1 MDKKMSNR
9 FKQLIGESIAED
21 KKPLLS
27 SENVTDESLADR
39 LSEMESSKMEAQSAA
54 EAEEKELSEGWDMSE
69 EEVISEGGCDHE
81 EDETCPNCEEDLIN
95 ESEDTV
101 YDLSFLNEEKEK

>member
-1 MDKKMSNR
+1 MDKKTSNR

-27 SENVTDESLADR
+27 SENVTDEKLADR
-39 LSEMESSKMEAQSAA
+39 LSESEAKKSEDKSLKEST
-54 EAEEKELSEGWDMSE
+54 EKELSEGWDESE
-69 EEVISEGGCDHE
+69 DVIS
-81 EDETCPNCEEDLIN
+81 

-101 YDLSFLNEEKEK
+101 YNLDFLNENED